1 MGSELFF
8 YLFLIKERKN
18 NSDPIFPADPI
29 FCLLTLSRFYLDRF
43 LLVLYNN
50 TSVAYSQTK
59 RSLIMGVS
67 NKRNFI
73 LLGHAQSGKTTL
85 SESLLYFCKATARK
99 GTIADGT
106 TVSDY
111 SFDEIEKKNSIN
123 SSLLFCDYKETRI
136 QIIDTPGYADFLG
149 EVISGIRA
157 VDAGVIVVDATAGVE
172 VGTERAWEF
181 LEAVNLPC
189 IIFIN
194 KLDKEGADFEKALL
208 DIQDRLSKRALNIT
222 SQDAPELVEI
232 IAESDDKLIE
242 KYLGGE
248 KLSVEELSNGLR
260 QAVIKRNIFPVLSGS
275 GLSDDKG
282 IDDLLKA
289 VIAYLPSP
297 EERPQ
302 IETHDPANPEN
313 KKDIVFKDDAP
324 FSAFVFKSISDP
336 YVGQLTLLRIFS
348 GKLLSNTGFYNI
360 NKRTKERIG
369 QIYLL
374 QGKEQRGIDAASCG
388 DIVAI
393 AKLKETVTSDSLCDE
408 KSQLLFDPIIF
419 PEPAISASVKP
430 KSRQDEE
437 KISGAL
443 QKLASEDPTF
453 KVTHDSQTKEMIIS
467 GLGDQHLS
475 VMINRLKKRFNVEVE
490 LGTPKVSYK
499 ETITKSVKVQGKFK
513 RQSGGRGQYGDC
525 WIEVEP
531 VERGKGFEFVDK
543 IFGGAI
549 PRNFIPSVEKGVTQA
564 CTEGAV
570 AGYPIVDIR
579 VRLVD
584 GSYHEVDSSDMAF
597 QIAGSMALR
606 KAVTAAGPVLLEP
619 VMDVEISIPEESLG
633 GITGDI
639 NSRRGRIMG
648 MEIKGKNQVLK
659 AQVPLSEMFTYAND
673 LRSITGG
680 RGTYTMRFSH
690 YEEVPHK
697 IAANIINQYQ
707 ATKKHE
713 EEQ

>member
-1 MGSELFF
+1 MDAG
-8 YLFLIKERKN
+8 
-18 NSDPIFPADPI
+18 
-29 FCLLTLSRFYLDRF
+29 
-43 LLVLYNN
+43 
-50 TSVAYSQTK
+50 
-59 RSLIMGVS
+59 

-85 SESLLYFCKATARK
+85 AESLLHFCKATNRR
-99 GTIADGT
+99 GTVADGT

-111 SFDEIEKKNSIN
+111 SFDEIERKNSIN
-123 SSLLFCDYKETRI
+123 SSLLYCDYKDNRI
-136 QIIDTPGYADFLG
+136 QIIDTPGYADFFG
-149 EVISGIRA
+149 ETIAGVRA
-157 VDAGVIVVDATAGVE
+157 VDSAVIVIDAIAGVE
-172 VGTERAWEF
+172 VGTERAWQIIE
-181 LEAVNLPC
+181 EANLPC
-189 IIFIN
+189 LIFIN
-194 KLDKEGADFEKALL
+194 KLDKEGADAAKALA
-208 DIQDRLSKRALNIT
+208 DIKERLSKKAFVIT
-222 SQDAPELVEI
+222 SIDAPELIET
-232 IAESDDKLIE
+232 IAESDDKLLE
-242 KYLGGE
+242 RYLEGG
-248 KLSVEELSNGLR
+248 KLSSEELNRGLR
-260 QAVIKRNIFPVLSGS
+260 QAVIKRHIFPVISGAS
-275 GLSDDKG
+275 ISDKG
-282 IDDLLKA
+282 CEELLNA
-289 VIAYLPSP
+289 VVAYLPAP
-297 EERPQ
+297 IERPKV
-302 IETHDPANPEN
+302 EASDPQNPQD
-313 KKDIVFKDDAP
+313 KKEIVFKDEVP
-324 FSAFVFKSISDP
+324 FSAFIFKSISDP
-336 YVGQLTLLRIFS
+336 YVGQLTLLRVFS
-348 GKLLSNTGFYNI
+348 GSLLSNTGFYNAT
-360 NKRTKERIG
+360 KRTRERIG

-374 QGKEQRGIDAASCG
+374 QGKEQRGVDAASCG

-408 KSQLLFDPIIF
+408 KNQVLFDNIVF

-443 QKLASEDPTF
+443 AKLAAEDPTF
-453 KVTHDSQTKEMIIS
+453 KATHDPQTKELIIS
-467 GLGDQHLS
+467 GLGDQHLN
-475 VMINRLKKRFNVEVE
+475 VMIGRLKKRFNVEVE

-499 ETITKSVKVQGKFK
+499 ETITKSLKVQGKFK

-531 VERGKGFEFVDK
+531 LERSGGFEFIDK

-564 CTEGAV
+564 CLEGAV
-570 AGYPIVDIR
+570 AGCPIVDIR

-606 KAVTAAGPVLLEP
+606 KAVMAAGPVLLEP
-619 VMDVEISIPEESLG
+619 IMDVEIIIPEESLG

-648 MEIKGKNQVLK
+648 MEVKGRSQVLK

-680 RGTYTMRFSH
+680 RGMYTMRYSH

-697 IAANIINQYQ
+697 IATNIITQYQ
-707 ATKKHE
+707 ATKKQDQE
-713 EEQ
+713 E